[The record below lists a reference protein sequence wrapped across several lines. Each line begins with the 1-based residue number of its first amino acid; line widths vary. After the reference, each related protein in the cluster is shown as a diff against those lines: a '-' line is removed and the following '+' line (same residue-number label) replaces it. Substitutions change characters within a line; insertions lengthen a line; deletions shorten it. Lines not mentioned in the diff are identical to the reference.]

1 MNNSSTKVSISM
13 PADLYESAND
23 RRMSLRYRS
32 FSAYVQHLVE
42 QDIDTGGSHVRVP
55 LAKDGS
61 KSPRPN

>member
-1 MNNSSTKVSISM
+1 M

-23 RRMSLRYRS
+23 RRLSLRYRS

-55 LAKDGS
+55 VTKEGAKSG
-61 KSPRPN
+61 RPT